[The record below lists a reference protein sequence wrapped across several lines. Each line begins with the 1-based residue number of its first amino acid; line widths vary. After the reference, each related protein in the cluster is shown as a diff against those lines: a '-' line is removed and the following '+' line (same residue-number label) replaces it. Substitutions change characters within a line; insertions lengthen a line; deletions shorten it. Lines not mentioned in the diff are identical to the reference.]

1 MKSEFMMKASRFV
14 NRAGLKIKQH
24 SPEILMVAGI
34 AGTVAST
41 VVACKATT
49 KLSAILEETKETT
62 SIIRDGMENGEIKG
76 VEYTETDG
84 QKDLT
89 IVYAQTG
96 IKIAKLYAPAII
108 LGTISIASIVAG
120 HNILKKRNIAIAAA
134 YAAVDTGFKKYRK
147 NVVERFGEELDKELL
162 YNVKAK
168 EIEVERTDKNGKKSV
183 KKETIKVIDPLEQ
196 YSPYARFFTA
206 GCPGWE
212 KNAEYNLM
220 YLRKQQQ
227 WANDIL
233 KSRGHLFLNE
243 VYDELGIPRCEA
255 GQVMGWIYDES
266 RPKEE
271 GDNYVDFGIYN
282 ANIEA
287 NRDFVNGYEP
297 TIILD
302 FNVDGNILDYLGK

>member
-1 MKSEFMMKASRFV
+1 MKSEFMTKASRLV

-41 VVACKATT
+41 VIACKATT
-49 KLSAILEETKETT
+49 KLSTILDETKETT
-62 SIIRDGMENGEIKG
+62 AIIHDGMENGSIND
-76 VEYTETDG
+76 VEYTKEDG

-108 LGTISIASIVAG
+108 LGTVSIASIVAG

-134 YAAVDTGFKKYRK
+134 YAAVDKGFKKYRK

-168 EIEVERTDKNGKKSV
+168 EIEVERVDEKGKKSV
-183 KKETIKVIDPLEQ
+183 KKETIKVVNPLEQ
-196 YSPYARFFTA
+196 YSPYARFFDN
-206 GCPGWE
+206 GNPGWE

-227 WANDIL
+227 YANDIL
-233 KSRGHLFLNE
+233 RTRGHLFLNE
-243 VYDELGIPRCEA
+243 VYDMLGIPRCEA
-255 GQVMGWIYDES
+255 GQSVGWWYDES

-282 ANIEA
+282 INIEA

-297 TIILD
+297 TILLD
-302 FNVDGNILDYLGK
+302 FNVDGPILEHFRN